1 MSLRNLLGLGRKLLK
16 KKTETAT
23 PETIRTST
31 VAGLPEINPSS
42 LRTQAQVPV
51 PQTIAEQSK
60 ALVVKDPVISKPFAL
75 RPMDSLKNTLIG
87 KGDDVIDQDKLFGS
101 VTFDRIVQKGDGS
114 FSADDWANWL
124 TDRGKR
130 SFKLF
135 GRDFEDGYVTGRR
148 FKLDE
153 GFAKGSYLRNKE
165 QTVPM
170 EELFDSNIATFDR
183 AGDLSGGLLYAAK
196 QAGIKVPGRLLA
208 DMVKDNPAN
217 RLRITEFGI
226 PGNLI
231 NKAENIV
238 QQNVA
243 KVDSIEKTLTTSY
256 LKEANKIGDTVID
269 QENLAQ
275 LAKEYKFAL
284 RELKGEL
291 TTLADS
297 VASGKVVAAQNTGK
311 RIATVMKQL
320 KSGANP
326 QQKLAFN
333 KIQGEVDDLVAST
346 KGMRSPHYA
355 TQEGYTFPGGQ
366 NYREAVLSLDEVIP
380 GNSSLGRRRNP
391 HFDGE
396 LKEITNPLAHIRWD
410 TRTTSDGKK
419 AFLISEIQSDT
430 NQGISKFL
438 REQGQEPLNTMMRTN
453 PYQQEKVIEFLS
465 QSRKKLSDDIIKGG
479 LRGSEIELKS
489 NQIKKLDNYIS
500 GVTKKTDASYG
511 TYGKVSSGFGFTP
524 EKVDY
529 FPLLDRASQAKAT
542 ISYLTNLAAKEGVDY
557 ISVVPANYM
566 KRGMEPAKVKAYTDF
581 YGYPKGNKTPGSKS
595 LAVIPDILKKMG
607 KEFDT
612 KAGVI
617 KISKSDVTKPF
628 KRIQTEEVGVPGD
641 RTYKIDTHR
650 SARIGKEGDENF
662 EYIPDNDLRLYTDVF
677 SVKVSPNML
686 NPQKLYKKEGGFIS
700 KYN

>member
-16 KKTETAT
+16 KKTVTAT
-23 PETIRTST
+23 PDTVRTST

-87 KGDDVIDQDKLFGS
+87 KGDDAIDQDKLFGS

-275 LAKEYKFAL
+275 IAKEYKFAL
-284 RELKGEL
+284 RELKNEL

-333 KIQGEVDDLVAST
+333 KIQGEVDDLVAAT

-430 NQGISKFL
+430 NQGISRFL
-438 REQGQEPLNTMMRTN
+438 RDQKAEPFNTALRQN
-453 PYQQEKVIEFLS
+453 PYQNEKILKFLFD
-465 QSRKKLSDDIIKGG
+465 SRKKLSDEVLSGKLSATRMELNAKKIKD
-479 LRGSEIELKS
+479 LDEVIKQTVKS
-489 NQIKKLDNYIS
+489 PNAKYNQ
-500 GVTKKTDASYG
+500 
-511 TYGKVSSGFGFTP
+511 YGKVQTSYDTP
-524 EKVDY
+524 TGVDY
-529 FPLLDRASQAKAT
+529 VPLLDRASQAKA
-542 ISYLTNLAAKEGVDY
+542 SLAYLTNLAAREGVDY
-557 ISVVPANYM
+557 VAIAPVNLIP
-566 KRGMEPAKVKAYTDF
+566 RGITDKKYTKAYQEA
-581 YGYPKGNKTPGSKS
+581 YGYFRGNKTPGSKS
-595 LAVIPDILKKMG
+595 PAVIPSLMKKIG
-607 KEFDT
+607 KDFDT
-612 KAGVI
+612 KAGTI
-617 KISKSDVTKPF
+617 KISKSDPTKPY
-628 KRIQTEEVGVPGD
+628 KRVESQELDIYDGNQYKVETHTSASATPKGD
-641 RTYKIDTHR
+641 TTL
-650 SARIGKEGDENF
+650 
-662 EYIPDNDLRLYTDVF
+662 IPDNDLRLYTDVF
-677 SVKVSPNML
+677 SVKVSPDMV
-686 NPQKLYKKEGGFIS
+686 NPQKIYKKEGGFIS